1 MSHLPRQDEIK
12 QHWIESGNIDLL
24 EKALLNDEIQEQIQ
38 QLVNGEIIV
47 SPIEEQI
54 SFGDF
59 EQPETL
65 FSLLTFQWL
74 FKSGN

>member
-1 MSHLPRQDEIK
+1 
-12 QHWIESGNIDLL
+12 
-24 EKALLNDEIQEQIQ
+24 LLNDEIQEQIQ